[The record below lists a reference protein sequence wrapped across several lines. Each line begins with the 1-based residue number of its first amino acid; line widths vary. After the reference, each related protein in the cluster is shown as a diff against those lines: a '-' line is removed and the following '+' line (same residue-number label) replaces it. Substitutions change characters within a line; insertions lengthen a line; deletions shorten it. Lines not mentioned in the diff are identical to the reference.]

1 MDKFDRVREVRDQY
15 ENALDEAEKLRAEYH
30 REVLKLHRSG
40 MSLREIAQ
48 ELGISHQ
55 RVHQIVGVSEPSPKK
70 WGRTAGGVAVAVLLL
85 ASGFVISAL
94 VRDGD
99 GPVAQFVP
107 TARTPSP
114 SERPCTITVT
124 PSSPKAIR
132 RLPAAGSAM
141 ARSLAA
147 LPGSCHGDATI
158 LDPKTGKVIARV
170 HVSTNSRVLSFSYT
184 NNA

>member
-15 ENALDEAEKLRAEYH
+15 ENALDEAEKMRAEYH

-55 RVHQIVGVSEPSPKK
+55 RVHQIVGVREPSAKK

-85 ASGFVISAL
+85 ASGFAIPRPV
-94 VRDGD
+94 GD
-99 GPVAQFVP
+99 GGGPLAQFAP

-114 SERPCTITVT
+114 
-124 PSSPKAIR
+124 
-132 RLPAAGSAM
+132 
-141 ARSLAA
+141 
-147 LPGSCHGDATI
+147 
-158 LDPKTGKVIARV
+158 
-170 HVSTNSRVLSFSYT
+170 
-184 NNA
+184 